1 MEKSSTPTT
10 PITAEMLLSQELA
23 RRVAELEELIDVT
36 RQCSAVNAQVLA
48 MKMHQLE
55 LHAEYIQCQA
65 QTIDE
70 LRRENATLK
79 LQLAARQ
86 PVDAA
91 LKQQSPGGVGA
102 RVRSSSLGDAL
113 AGMAADKSCGRQ

>member
-10 PITAEMLLSQELA
+10 PITAELLLSQELA
-23 RRVAELEELIDVT
+23 CRVAELEELLDVT
-36 RQCSAVNAQVLA
+36 TQCSAVNAQVLA
-48 MKMHQLE
+48 MKMQQLE
-55 LHAEYIQCQA
+55 LQAEYIQCQA
-65 QTIDE
+65 QTVDE

-79 LQLAARQ
+79 LQLAARP

-91 LKQQSPGGVGA
+91 LKLQSSGGVRA

-113 AGMAADKSCGRQ
+113 AGMAAGKSSGRQ